1 MNKNTWEVVEDCNDE
16 NNNATCWSKEINH
29 KKYGKFVWITDN
41 GNGYNVEVISNDETI
56 VLKECKSLASAK
68 RWVTS
73 NLI

>member
-1 MNKNTWEVVEDCNDE
+1 MSKNTWEVVIDCNDE
-16 NNNATCWSKEINH
+16 DDNPTCWSKEINH

-41 GNGYNVEVISNDETI
+41 GNGYNVEVIRDETI

-68 RWVTS
+68 KWVTS